1 MATALLGRGDHTR
14 GMTVISSWRIGDKPQ
29 SRLAVAR
36 ELVAVWAVH
45 LHRSYRLIRG
55 A

>member
-1 MATALLGRGDHTR
+1 MV
-14 GMTVISSWRIGDKPQ
+14 VISRWSITDKPQ
-29 SRLAVAR
+29 GRLDTAR

-45 LHRSYRLIRG
+45 LRRSYRLIRG

>member
-1 MATALLGRGDHTR
+1 MV
-14 GMTVISSWRIGDKPQ
+14 VISRWSITDKPPG
-29 SRLAVAR
+29 RLAAAR
-36 ELVAVWAVH
+36 ELAAVWAVH

>member
-1 MATALLGRGDHTR
+1 MV
-14 GMTVISSWRIGDKPQ
+14 VISSWNVGDRPQ
-29 SRLAVAR
+29 SRLQVVR
-36 ELVAVWAVH
+36 ELVTVWAVH

>member
-1 MATALLGRGDHTR
+1 MV
-14 GMTVISSWRIGDKPQ
+14 VISRWSSTDKPPG
-29 SRLAVAR
+29 RLAFTR
-36 ELVAVWAVH
+36 EFVAVWAVH

>member
-1 MATALLGRGDHTR
+1 MV
-14 GMTVISSWRIGDKPQ
+14 VISSWSITDKPPG
-29 SRLAVAR
+29 RVEAAR

>member
-1 MATALLGRGDHTR
+1 M
-14 GMTVISSWRIGDKPQ
+14 MVISSWSADDRPP

-45 LHRSYRLIRG
+45 LQRSYRIIRG
-55 A
+55 S

>member
-1 MATALLGRGDHTR
+1 MV
-14 GMTVISSWRIGDKPQ
+14 VISRWHIDDRPQ
-29 SRLAVAR
+29 SRLHVAR
-36 ELVAVWAVH
+36 ELVTVWMVH

>member
-1 MATALLGRGDHTR
+1 
-14 GMTVISSWRIGDKPQ
+14 MTVISRWSVGDRPQ
-29 SRLAVAR
+29 SRRDVAL
-36 ELVAVWAVH
+36 ELVTVWAVH

>member
-1 MATALLGRGDHTR
+1 MV
-14 GMTVISSWRIGDKPQ
+14 VISSWSLDDRRQ
-29 SRLAVAR
+29 SRLDVAR
-36 ELVAVWAVH
+36 ELVLVWVVH

>member
-1 MATALLGRGDHTR
+1 MV
-14 GMTVISSWRIGDKPQ
+14 VISNWTVDDKPQ

-36 ELVAVWAVH
+36 ELLAVWAVH

-55 A
+55 S